1 MCQERWKAYVTYRLA
16 RVRARI
22 QETERL
28 MRPPTTEEL
37 APLQQRLQRL
47 KEQEAQYVSLLG
59 AGPPPRLFD
68 P

>member
-1 MCQERWKAYVTYRLA
+1 MLQERWKAYVTYRLA
-16 RVRARI
+16 RVHARI

-37 APLQQRLQRL
+37 KPLQQRLQWL
-47 KEQEAQYVSLLG
+47 KEQEAQL
-59 AGPPPRLFD
+59 AGLIAAEPSTGLFD